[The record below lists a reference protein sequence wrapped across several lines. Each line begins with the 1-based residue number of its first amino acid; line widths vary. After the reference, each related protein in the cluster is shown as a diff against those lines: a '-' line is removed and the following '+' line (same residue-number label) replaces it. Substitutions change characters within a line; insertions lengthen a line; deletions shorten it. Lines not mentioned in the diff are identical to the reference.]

1 MLQIIERMMQ
11 MPVEVPKKV
20 ISLAMEA
27 ETAKLRGELVKEIV
41 LLRVMTKYV
50 YDALWYQEDPIIND
64 YIAIKIAMLEQTML
78 EELREQKQEIMG
90 RCRQFL
96 KGDISQREL
105 RRWLEVLLDDL
116 FAAES
121 YIRKQKD

>member
-1 MLQIIERMMQ
+1 

-27 ETAKLRGELVKEIV
+27 ETAKLRGELAKEIV